1 MEEKEIQ
8 ALVMAGVDKEVNL
21 RPLNG
26 FKLDFSAN
34 PGFKKVFFSAS
45 CDCGTAALLSLEVSE
60 EKTDSDIEAALP
72 SLIQRI
78 DVTQEGKI
86 EVEFYINTR
95 ALGNTSYPFCSR
107 YEFHPL
113 VKIRI

>member
-45 CDCGTAALLSLEVSE
+45 CDCGTASLLSLEVSE
-60 EKTDSDIEAALP
+60 EKTDIDIKAALP

-78 DVTQEGKI
+78 EMQEKSFRRMDCSMHSMMRTG
-86 EVEFYINTR
+86 FTPDS
-95 ALGNTSYPFCSR
+95 GN
-107 YEFHPL
+107 
-113 VKIRI
+113 

>member
-1 MEEKEIQ
+1 MASVNEE
-8 ALVMAGVDKEVNL
+8 VSL
-21 RPLNG
+21 RPLSG

-45 CDCGTAALLSLEVSE
+45 CDCGTAALLSLEVAE

-78 DVTQEGKI
+78 EMQEKSFRRMDCSMHSMMRTGF
-86 EVEFYINTR
+86 VPDN
-95 ALGNTSYPFCSR
+95 GN
-107 YEFHPL
+107 
-113 VKIRI
+113 

>member
-8 ALVMAGVDKEVNL
+8 ALVMASVNEEVSL
-21 RPLNG
+21 RPLSG

-45 CDCGTAALLSLEVSE
+45 CDCGTAALLSLEVAE

-78 DVTQEGKI
+78 EMQEKSFRRMDCGMHSMMRTGF
-86 EVEFYINTR
+86 VPDN
-95 ALGNTSYPFCSR
+95 GN
-107 YEFHPL
+107 
-113 VKIRI
+113 